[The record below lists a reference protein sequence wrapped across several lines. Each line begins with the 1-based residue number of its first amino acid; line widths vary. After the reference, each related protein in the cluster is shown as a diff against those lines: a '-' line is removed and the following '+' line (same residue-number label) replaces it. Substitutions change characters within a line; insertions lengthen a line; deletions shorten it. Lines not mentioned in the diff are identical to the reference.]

1 MLKSVSSNWALNALQ
16 ILVFMALARFTLTA
30 LGQGNNVID
39 LEYRFTLSI
48 FVGRHSCTAIMLTVI
63 L

>member
-30 LGQGNNVID
+30 LGQGTFGVWETIVAAAGP
-39 LEYRFTLSI
+39 LQGVFVRRTL
-48 FVGRHSCTAIMLTVI
+48 
-63 L
+63 